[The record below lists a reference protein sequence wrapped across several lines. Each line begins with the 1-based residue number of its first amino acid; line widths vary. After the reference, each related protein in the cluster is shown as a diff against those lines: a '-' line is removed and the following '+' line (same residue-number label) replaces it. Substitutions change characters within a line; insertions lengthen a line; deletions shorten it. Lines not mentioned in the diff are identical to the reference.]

1 MHRPI
6 SSEDLGSTIAVGQ
19 KCTAA
24 QLPALEDATPALL
37 CWAPSQSEIGIYVCL
52 PRNLRRDV
60 ATLGSENDRPGEEQG
75 PPRRVPC
82 PNNCGMII
90 TWHATHC
97 CHSCQYHPGRHG
109 PQCERLEAPPNPYG
123 PRPAEEPPFSS
134 LFGPPPLAFQPMPAS
149 SYPVLL
155 DTPNPTQTLADANV
169 SHATGSGYP
178 SRIISAPARPTQY
191 GPRGAGS

>member
-1 MHRPI
+1 MQRPI

-60 ATLGSENDRPGEEQG
+60 ATLGSENDRPGDGQG

-82 PNNCGMII
+82 PNNCGMMI

-109 PQCERLEAPPNPYG
+109 PQCERLEAP
-123 PRPAEEPPFSS
+123 
-134 LFGPPPLAFQPMPAS
+134 GPPDAPS
-149 SYPVLL
+149 S
-155 DTPNPTQTLADANV
+155 
-169 SHATGSGYP
+169 P
-178 SRIISAPARPTQY
+178 SRRHFLELPEGRDSPSLICCASRFSFGSPLIDPV
-191 GPRGAGS
+191 GPKHNLGSLSVVPPQV